1 MAALYV
7 TSEQRGAGK
16 TALCAGLAKHF
27 IGRGKKIGFFKL
39 FIAQGKESSVEVDG
53 DAAFMKQVFALKES
67 VESICPTFADG
78 RNLTTRVKE
87 AFARLSQGRDV
98 VIIEG
103 VSGQDE
109 AEKLVEALGAKV
121 IVVADYS
128 QGTPATG
135 DNYKSFGKHLLGVVV
150 NKVPRSQYDRVFSEL
165 CDVFGKAKLSLLGV
179 LPEERTLGTLSVAE
193 LAAQV
198 DGKLLNNAEQSGEL
212 VESIMLGAMV
222 VDSGLYYY
230 GRKANKAVVIRSERP
245 DMQMAALET
254 STKCLILSGT
264 TPPQV
269 AVAQMA
275 ESKRIPVISAPAGV
289 ANIAASLEEAL
300 AQTRFRQ
307 EKKLPRLVELMEQYF
322 NFKAVAQALGY
333 G

>member
-16 TALCAGLAKHF
+16 TAICAGLAKHF
-27 IGRGKKIGFFKL
+27 IGRGKKIGFFKP

-67 VESICPTFADG
+67 VESICPTFADD

-87 AFARLSQGRDV
+87 AFAKLSQGKDV

-103 VSGQDE
+103 VSGQGQ
-109 AEKLVEALGAKV
+109 AEKLVEALDAKV

-128 QGTPATG
+128 QGTPGGG
-135 DNYKSFGKHLLGVVV
+135 DNYKSLGKHLLGVIV

-165 CDVFGKAKLSLLGV
+165 CDVFGKAKVSLLGV
-179 LPEERTLGTLSVAE
+179 LPEDRTLFTLSVAE
-193 LAAQV
+193 LAEKIN
-198 DGKLLNNAEQSGEL
+198 GKLLSHAEQSGEL
-212 VESIMLGAMV
+212 VENIMLGAMV

-245 DMQMAALET
+245 DMQLAALET
-254 STKCLILSGT
+254 STRCLVLSGT
-264 TPPQV
+264 APPQV

-275 ESKRIPVISAPAGV
+275 ESKRIPVISAPEGV